1 MRYQDL
7 PFSACK
13 IVNLM
18 ASGWKSK
25 LARVSRMEWDE
36 VRVRALQEIHKQRD
50 LFTHRMGMRPE
61 AIRLNGD
68 SPARPARPG
77 QFFFPGIEC
86 SPPEGAA
93 RESSARAELLRKHLP
108 DAASEILR
116 EADEICGH
124 RFRLLGYDNLDF
136 TPSDFTPSP
145 VDCGNGTFKEIDW
158 HLDPVHGK
166 RVPLDPWF
174 KIPYLEFAKVG
185 DHKIIWELNRHQ
197 HLVTLA
203 KARLLTGD
211 EKYVGELVA
220 QWHSWMDANPY
231 PLGINWGSTL
241 EVALRS
247 LSWIWV
253 DQLLAGTR
261 EYARFRADLL
271 PALAFHGLYIE
282 RYLSAY
288 FSPNTHLLGEALAL
302 LFLGTLYPQFPRAA
316 RWRESAWKIVVQEAE
331 RQVRPD
337 GVYFEQ
343 ALHYHVYALDFF
355 LYARLLRARNGMQIP
370 IAYDAVLRRM
380 LDVVEALAQA
390 GPAEGFGD
398 DDGGRFWNPRRN
410 RTEHMTDPLAL
421 GAVMYSRE
429 FSAAQL
435 TEEAIWLFGNQAVAA
450 LSQKSHQ
457 QTTPSA
463 HSMAFPDGGLYVLA
477 DSEPYPQVLVV
488 DAGPQGMGRA
498 GHGHADALSLRLAMD
513 GRRWLVDS
521 GSGVYISNDLAE
533 RNAFRGTGAHNTLS
547 VDGLDQA
554 VPAGPFSWTHIPA
567 TQTEK
572 WIAGKTFTYF
582 VGSHN
587 GYTRLQDPVIHRR
600 HILRVAGGVCLVRD
614 IALGRAEHELEIR
627 WHFAPDLVI
636 RNNVLRNGVVPNNV
650 QAVDARQVEIFR
662 AGSRPG
668 ESRLSLIVS
677 EETMWPTAMEVT
689 KTVVSPAYGTL
700 QPAPLVRCHGRALL
714 PAETATALVSGR
726 VSRQEDQ
733 PLDEPRLASIAQ
745 AAVQVYELELDYHYG
760 GERDDRRERHAFFF
774 ALGDS
779 NSNEAW
785 SYGPWSSDAH
795 VLYCRIENEELAQLV
810 VIGGTH
816 VAWQGRAIVQS
827 AARSECFEW
836 RRQDGMMNSVPAE
849 LPITASFE
857 QLPSLSSAS
866 PSSRGSSNQG
876 SSNESSS
883 SPTSSPYAGKH

>member
-1 MRYQDL
+1 
-7 PFSACK
+7 
-13 IVNLM
+13 M

-25 LARVSRMEWDE
+25 MARVSQMEWDE

-50 LFTHRMGMRPE
+50 LFIHRMGMHPDSV
-61 AIRLNGD
+61 RLNGD
-68 SPARPARPG
+68 SPAQPG

-86 SPPEGAA
+86 STPEGAA
-93 RESSARAELLRKHLP
+93 CQSSARAEALRKHLP

-136 TPSDFTPSP
+136 TPSPM
-145 VDCGNGTFKEIDW
+145 DCGNGNFKEIDW

-174 KIPYLEFAKVG
+174 KIPFLEFAKVG
-185 DHKIIWELNRHQ
+185 DHKTIWELNRHQ

-211 EKYVGELVA
+211 ERYVGELVA
-220 QWHSWMDANPY
+220 QWHSWKDANPY

-241 EVALRS
+241 EVAFRS

-261 EYARFRADLL
+261 EHASLHAELL
-271 PALAFHGLYIE
+271 PALAFHGFYIE

-302 LFLGTLYPQFPRAA
+302 LFLGTLYPQLPRAA
-316 RWRESAWKIVVQEAE
+316 RWRESAWKIVVREAE

-355 LYARLLRARNGMQIP
+355 LYARLLRARNGMDIP
-370 IAYDAVLRRM
+370 PAYDAVLGRM

-398 DDGGRFWNPRRN
+398 DDGGRLWNPRRN

-435 TEEAIWLFGNQAVAA
+435 TEEAMWLFGNQAVDT
-450 LSQKSHQ
+450 LSQKTHR

-463 HSMAFPDGGLYVLA
+463 HSIAFPDGGLYVLA
-477 DSEPYPQVLVV
+477 DSEPYPQALVV

-513 GRRWLVDS
+513 GRRWLVDA
-521 GSGVYISNDLAE
+521 GSGVYISNNPAE
-533 RNAFRGTGAHNTLS
+533 RNAFRGTGAHNTLR

-554 VPAGPFSWTHIPA
+554 VPAGPFSWTNIPA
-567 TQTEK
+567 TLTEK
-572 WIAGKTFTYF
+572 WVAGKSFTYF

-587 GYTRLQDPVIHRR
+587 GYARLNDPVLHRR
-600 HILRVAGGVCLVRD
+600 HILKVAGGICLVRD
-614 IALGRAEHELEIR
+614 IAIGRAEHELEIM

-636 RNNVLRNGVVPNNV
+636 RNSGAGNNV
-650 QAVDARQVEIFR
+650 QAVGARQVEIFR

-668 ESRLSLIVS
+668 ESQLSLIVP
-677 EETMWPTAMEVT
+677 EETAWPTAMEVT
-689 KTVVSPAYGTL
+689 KTVVSPAYGSL
-700 QPAPLVRCHGRALL
+700 QPVPLVRCHGRALL
-714 PAETATALVSGR
+714 PAETATALVSDR
-726 VSRQEDQ
+726 VRRQEEQ
-733 PLDEPRLASIAQ
+733 PLDEGFIDSIIQQRLQPRLASIAQ
-745 AAVQVYELELDYHYG
+745 AAVQVYELDYHYG
-760 GERDDRRERHAFFF
+760 RERPDPGERHAFFF
-774 ALGDS
+774 ALGDGK
-779 NSNEAW
+779 SNEAW
-785 SYGPWSSDAH
+785 SYGPWSSDAP
-795 VLYCRIENEELAQLV
+795 VLYCLIENEELAQLV

-816 VAWQGRAIVQS
+816 VAWQGRPLVQS
-827 AARSECFEW
+827 ASRFEFFEW

-849 LPITASFE
+849 LSITASFE
-857 QLPSLSSAS
+857 ESPGLSSAS
-866 PSSRGSSNQG
+866 PSNRGSSNQG